1 MRRQFFK
8 TKRITLR
15 CSPPQVRRGYD
26 TKTCD
31 FVAVKLVV
39 TTGEGNFTGGERG
52 VDLLRRVLTEVRVMQ
67 ALGSHPH
74 ICGYIG
80 TYALRTRLAIVME
93 YVRGGDLFHFLD
105 RWGPLSEPDAA
116 HCMRHLLTGLQY
128 MHSKG
133 IAHRDVKLENI
144 LVSGDPSMGDIKQC
158 FLKLVDFNLSSAPPQ
173 RRGHSSD
180 TEAIIN
186 SLTGGSSPVGGGGAT
201 QASFESPV
209 AVPHTVSTSITAE
222 DTPDTA
228 RPGTPTSTLTCMTA
242 FDCSPA
248 ALVAM
253 HSHVGSLYYAAP
265 CVYAATPKKGYGL
278 KCDIWSSGVCC
289 YSCLMNCFP
298 FTESTEKKLCD
309 RVRLSMPAACIFLTL
324 PFHRL

>member
-1 MRRQFFK
+1 
-8 TKRITLR
+8 LR
-15 CSPPQVRRGYD
+15 LQVFQNQAHHTALLAPQVRRGYD

-39 TTGEGNFTGGERG
+39 TTGESNFTGGERG

-93 YVRGGDLFHFLD
+93 YVRGGDLFMFLT

-144 LVSGDPSMGDIKQC
+144 LVSGDPSMGDIKTC
-158 FLKLVDFNLSSAPPQ
+158 ILKLVDFNLSSAPPQ

-201 QASFESPV
+201 QASFAHS
-209 AVPHTVSTSITAE
+209 VSTSINAADAE
-222 DTPDTA
+222 DTPETA

-242 FDCSPA
+242 LDCSPA

-298 FTESTEKKLCD
+298 FTESTEKKLCE
-309 RVRLSMPAACIFLTL
+309 RVRLSMPVASIFLTL